1 MDLEYKKYAIFF
13 LIVLIVAGTTA
24 CGGKDT
30 VSKKDRIKDI
40 EVYDDNNELVTLQ
53 ETEIVNKASTT
64 IWLLLIGTGCIV
76 GYDWYIAVTYIKL
89 NRQIINIL
97 E

>member
-1 MDLEYKKYAIFF
+1 MEYRKYAIF
-13 LIVLIVAGTTA
+13 LGIVLIVAGTIA
-24 CGGKDT
+24 CGEKDT
-30 VSKKDRIKDI
+30 MSEKDRIKEEGYI
-40 EVYDDNNELVTLQ
+40 IKSFL
-53 ETEIVNKASTT
+53 KAFRQNFKQSTI